1 MEAALLDFQYS
12 LIELFQ
18 SDRVFFFISLLK
30 SAFDRHQGHHVD
42 HIEHGPSED
51 FQRPESV

>member
-18 SDRVFFFISLLK
+18 SDRVFFL
-30 SAFDRHQGHHVD
+30 SAFSKARLIV
-42 HIEHGPSED
+42 I
-51 FQRPESV
+51 RATM